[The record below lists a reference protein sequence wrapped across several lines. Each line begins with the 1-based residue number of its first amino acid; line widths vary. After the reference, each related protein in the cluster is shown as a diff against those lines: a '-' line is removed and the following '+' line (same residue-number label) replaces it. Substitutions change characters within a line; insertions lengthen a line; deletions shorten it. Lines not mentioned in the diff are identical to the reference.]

1 VLFLAVEIL
10 KRKSRKERL
19 HDNIIKFY
27 LLLSE
32 NTVLTNNVGF
42 DVVYVAIVLEN
53 NLQDLKFSVC

>member
-1 VLFLAVEIL
+1 MLFLAVEIL